1 MFVRGGYRKKRVAK
15 RTYTK
20 KSKKSSRKTPKVSNA
35 VAAYVKKVVHKNI
48 ENKTVSDKNY
58 LAFDNYIAQPGMNC
72 SPLMPGTTTLVIPQG
87 TGQSER
93 VGNTITT
100 RKLLL
105 KYCLYPVKQDTGLNP
120 QPLPKEVVV
129 WIGYL
134 KNNRM
139 LQPGVTE
146 FQRLFQDGNTASS
159 PVGNLW
165 DTMLPINSDLFHIC
179 RTFRHKMGNA
189 VYTDYSG
196 IKPSNYYINN
206 DFKLNC
212 NNVVDLT
219 KYLNKTL
226 KFDDATVICDSGLY
240 MWTTAVNADGTTETN
255 AIYSVGMNW
264 TLRFDY
270 EDA

>member
-1 MFVRGGYRKKRVAK
+1 MRGAKKTYRRKYSKKIQK
-15 RTYTK
+15 K
-20 KSKKSSRKTPKVSNA
+20 KSAPKGVSTA
-35 VAAYVKKVVHKNI
+35 IAKYVKKVIHKNI

-58 LAFDNYIAQPGMNC
+58 LAFDNYIAQPAMNVQ
-72 SPLMPGTTTLVIPQG
+72 PLMPGTTTLVIPQG

-93 VGNTITT
+93 VGNTINT

-105 KYCLYPVKQDTGLNP
+105 KYTIYPVTQDQGLNP
-120 QPLPKEVVV
+120 QPQPKEVII

-134 KNNRM
+134 RNNR
-139 LQPGVTE
+139 LKQPDAVDFTK
-146 FQRLFQDGNTASS
+146 LFQDGNTASS

-165 DTMLPINSDLFHIC
+165 DCQLPINQDLFHVC
-179 RTFRHKMGNA
+179 KTFRHKLGNA

-196 IKPSNYYINN
+196 IKPYNYYINN

-212 NNVVDLT
+212 NKTVDLT
-219 KYLNKTL
+219 KYLNKVI
-226 KFDDATVICDSGLY
+226 KFDDTTVICDTGLY
-240 MWTTAVNADGTTETN
+240 MWCTAVNAGGTTETD